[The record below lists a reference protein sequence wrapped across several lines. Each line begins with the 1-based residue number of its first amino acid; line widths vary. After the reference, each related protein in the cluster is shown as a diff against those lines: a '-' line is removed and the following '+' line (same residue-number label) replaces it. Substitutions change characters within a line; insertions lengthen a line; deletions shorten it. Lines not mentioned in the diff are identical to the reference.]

1 MLACLATGMNIA
13 IISVIHNTVTAG
25 VALIYTKV
33 VSGKFILIHPSDK
46 ILHDIINTICLLN
59 LRKELNNTGKSV
71 SEIIGKC
78 QALMCYR
85 SRNDI
90 VTVETPSKQVK
101 EYYKLLEIDVPAHV
115 DLNKFTAS
123 IMQPNM

>member
-1 MLACLATGMNIA
+1 VFKASKEYLDLLPLSKWTDQ
-13 IISVIHNTVTAG
+13 TVRG
-25 VALIYTKV
+25 
-33 VSGKFILIHPSDK
+33 K

-85 SRNDI
+85 NRNDI

-115 DLNKFTAS
+115 NLNKFTTS
-123 IMQPNM
+123 IMQPKM